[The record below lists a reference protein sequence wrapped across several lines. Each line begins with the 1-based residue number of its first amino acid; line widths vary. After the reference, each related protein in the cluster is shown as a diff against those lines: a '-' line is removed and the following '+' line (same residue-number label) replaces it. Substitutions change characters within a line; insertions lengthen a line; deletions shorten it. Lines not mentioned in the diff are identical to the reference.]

1 MQLQDNSHT
10 QPSMRL
16 LLNVTVHRSSPMD
29 SLFHMRELISFDLPA
44 LELTDVALVVDVR
57 LLTNSISLVFVIRSN
72 SFMLN
77 LFLTHTIANAATGR
91 NLKHAKL
98 RIDDRQGTRDS
109 SADAVRI
116 NGV

>member
-1 MQLQDNSHT
+1 
-10 QPSMRL
+10 
-16 LLNVTVHRSSPMD
+16 
-29 SLFHMRELISFDLPA
+29 MRELISFDLPA
-44 LELTDVALVVDVR
+44 LELTDVAVVVDVR
-57 LLTNSISLVFVIRSN
+57 LFTTSISLVFAIRSN

-98 RIDDRQGTRDS
+98 RIDDRQGTRCN

>member
-1 MQLQDNSHT
+1 LQDNSHT

-44 LELTDVALVVDVR
+44 LELSDVALVDDVR

>member
-1 MQLQDNSHT
+1 MQGNSDT
-10 QPSMRL
+10 QPFMRFL
-16 LLNVTVHRSSPMD
+16 FNATGCRSSPID

-44 LELTDVALVVDVR
+44 LELTDVAVVVVDVR
-57 LLTNSISLVFVIRSN
+57 LFTTSVSLSFAIRSN

-91 NLKHAKL
+91 NLEHAKL
-98 RIDDRQGTRDS
+98 RIDSRQGARNN

>member
-1 MQLQDNSHT
+1 
-10 QPSMRL
+10 
-16 LLNVTVHRSSPMD
+16 
-29 SLFHMRELISFDLPA
+29 MRELISFDLPA
-44 LELTDVALVVDVR
+44 LELTDVAVVDDVR
-57 LLTNSISLVFVIRSN
+57 LLMTSVTLLFAIRSN

-77 LFLTHTIANAATGR
+77 LFLTHTIENTATGR